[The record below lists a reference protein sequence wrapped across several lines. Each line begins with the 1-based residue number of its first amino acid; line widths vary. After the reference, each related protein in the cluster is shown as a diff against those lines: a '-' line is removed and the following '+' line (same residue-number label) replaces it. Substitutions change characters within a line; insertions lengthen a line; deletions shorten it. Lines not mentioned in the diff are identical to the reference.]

1 VRWSLRGNDA
11 GSADRSAIGGTE
23 DTASGRAAW
32 LGGQR
37 SLRLAL
43 LLTLLVALA
52 AYDAWAEHLPNVS
65 TSWDVIF
72 LGFVLIP
79 ATFSLL
85 LFALPFR
92 EELSS
97 WRLLAVALGL
107 AVATLLLELAG
118 ADPIANQTKFV
129 AVALLGWWFLQF
141 FETVGLVLLVAVL
154 ITPVDIFS
162 VARGPTKHIVEQQPQ
177 VFDALSIAFP
187 VLGEN
192 SSAQLGLPDVLFFS
206 LFLAATARF
215 GLRTLPTWVAMAL
228 SFGVTLALTVWA
240 DVSGLPAL
248 PLLSAGFVL
257 VNADLIWKALRRRG
271 EPDPPTPPF
280 EPAP

>member
-1 VRWSLRGNDA
+1 MVRVAPL
-11 GSADRSAIGGTE
+11 
-23 DTASGRAAW
+23 
-32 LGGQR
+32 
-37 SLRLAL
+37 LAL
-43 LLTLLVALA
+43 VLALT

-72 LGFVLIP
+72 IGLVLIP
-79 ATFSLL
+79 ATFVLL
-85 LFALPFR
+85 LLALPFR
-92 EELSS
+92 EELTSR
-97 WRLLAVALGL
+97 RLLVLVVGL
-107 AVATLLLELAG
+107 AAITILLELAG

-141 FETVGLVLLVAVL
+141 FESVGLVLLVAIL

-187 VLGEN
+187 VLGES

-215 GLRTLPTWVAMAL
+215 ALRTLSTWVAMAL
-228 SFGVTLALTVWA
+228 SFGTTLALAVWT
-240 DVSGLPAL
+240 DVTGLPAL

-257 VNADLIWKALRRRG
+257 VNADLIWKALRDRRD
-271 EPDPPTPPF
+271 EPDP
-280 EPAP
+280 A

>member
-1 VRWSLRGNDA
+1 MVR
-11 GSADRSAIGGTE
+11 
-23 DTASGRAAW
+23 TAS
-32 LGGQR
+32 L
-37 SLRLAL
+37 LAL
-43 LLTLLVALA
+43 GVALA

-72 LGFVLIP
+72 IGLLLIP
-79 ATFSLL
+79 ATFALL
-85 LFALPFR
+85 LLSLPFR
-92 EELSS
+92 EELTS
-97 WRLLAVALGL
+97 WRLLVLVIGL
-107 AVATLLLELAG
+107 AAITILLELAG
-118 ADPIANQTKFV
+118 ADPIANQTKFA

-141 FETVGLVLLVAVL
+141 FESVGLVALVAVL

-206 LFLAATARF
+206 LFLAATVRF
-215 GLRTLPTWVAMAL
+215 SLRTLSTWVAMAL
-228 SFGVTLALTVWA
+228 SFGTTLALAVWT
-240 DVSGLPAL
+240 DVTGLPAL

-257 VNADLIWKALRRRG
+257 VNADLIWKALRDRRD
-271 EPDPPTPPF
+271 ERDP
-280 EPAP
+280 A

>member
-1 VRWSLRGNDA
+1 MVRVAPL
-11 GSADRSAIGGTE
+11 
-23 DTASGRAAW
+23 
-32 LGGQR
+32 
-37 SLRLAL
+37 LAL
-43 LLTLLVALA
+43 VIVLT

-72 LGFVLIP
+72 IGLVLIP
-79 ATFSLL
+79 ATFVLL
-85 LFALPFR
+85 LLALPFR
-92 EELSS
+92 EELTSR
-97 WRLLAVALGL
+97 RLLVLVVGL
-107 AVATLLLELAG
+107 AAITILLELAG

-141 FETVGLVLLVAVL
+141 FESVGLVLLVAIL

-187 VLGEN
+187 VLGES

-215 GLRTLPTWVAMAL
+215 ALRTLSTWVAMAL
-228 SFGVTLALTVWA
+228 SFGTTLALAVWT
-240 DVSGLPAL
+240 DVTGLPAL

-257 VNADLIWKALRRRG
+257 VNADLIWKALRDRRD
-271 EPDPPTPPF
+271 EPDP
-280 EPAP
+280 A

>member
-1 VRWSLRGNDA
+1 VVRVAPL
-11 GSADRSAIGGTE
+11 
-23 DTASGRAAW
+23 
-32 LGGQR
+32 
-37 SLRLAL
+37 LAL
-43 LLTLLVALA
+43 VLALT

-72 LGFVLIP
+72 IGLVLIP
-79 ATFSLL
+79 ATFALL
-85 LFALPFR
+85 LLALPFR
-92 EELSS
+92 EELTSR
-97 WRLLAVALGL
+97 RLLVLVVGL
-107 AVATLLLELAG
+107 AAITILLELAG

-141 FETVGLVLLVAVL
+141 FESVGLVLLVAIL

-187 VLGEN
+187 VLGES

-215 GLRTLPTWVAMAL
+215 ALRTLSTWVAMAL
-228 SFGVTLALTVWA
+228 SFGTTLALAVWT
-240 DVSGLPAL
+240 DVTGLPAL

-257 VNADLIWKALRRRG
+257 VNADLIWKALRDRRD
-271 EPDPPTPPF
+271 EPN
-280 EPAP
+280 PA

>member
-1 VRWSLRGNDA
+1 MVR
-11 GSADRSAIGGTE
+11 
-23 DTASGRAAW
+23 TAP
-32 LGGQR
+32 L
-37 SLRLAL
+37 LAL
-43 LLTLLVALA
+43 GVALA

-72 LGFVLIP
+72 IGLLLIP
-79 ATFSLL
+79 ATFALL
-85 LFALPFR
+85 LLSLPFR
-92 EELSS
+92 EELTS
-97 WRLLAVALGL
+97 WRLLVLVIGL
-107 AVATLLLELAG
+107 AAITIFLELAG
-118 ADPIANQTKFV
+118 ADPIANQTKFA

-141 FETVGLVLLVAVL
+141 FESVGLVALVAVL

-206 LFLAATARF
+206 LFLAATVRF
-215 GLRTLPTWVAMAL
+215 SLRTLSTWVAMAL
-228 SFGVTLALTVWA
+228 SFGTTLALAVWT
-240 DVSGLPAL
+240 DVTGLPAL

-257 VNADLIWKALRRRG
+257 VNADLIWKALRDRRD
-271 EPDPPTPPF
+271 ERDP
-280 EPAP
+280 A

>member
-1 VRWSLRGNDA
+1 VVRVAPL
-11 GSADRSAIGGTE
+11 
-23 DTASGRAAW
+23 
-32 LGGQR
+32 
-37 SLRLAL
+37 LAL
-43 LLTLLVALA
+43 GIALT

-65 TSWDVIF
+65 TSWDVVFIG
-72 LGFVLIP
+72 LVLIP
-79 ATFSLL
+79 ATFVLVLL
-85 LFALPFR
+85 ALPFR
-92 EELSS
+92 EELTSR
-97 WRLLAVALGL
+97 RLLVLVVGL
-107 AVATLLLELAG
+107 AAITILLELAG
-118 ADPIANQTKFV
+118 ADPIANQTKFA

-215 GLRTLPTWVAMAL
+215 SLRTLSTWVAMAL
-228 SFGVTLALTVWA
+228 SFGTTLALAVWT
-240 DVSGLPAL
+240 DVTGLPAL

-257 VNADLIWKALRRRG
+257 VNADLIWKALRHRRD
-271 EPDPPTPPF
+271 EPDP
-280 EPAP
+280 A

>member
-1 VRWSLRGNDA
+1 VVRVAPL
-11 GSADRSAIGGTE
+11 
-23 DTASGRAAW
+23 
-32 LGGQR
+32 
-37 SLRLAL
+37 LAL
-43 LLTLLVALA
+43 GIALT

-65 TSWDVIF
+65 TSWDVVFIG
-72 LGFVLIP
+72 LVLIP
-79 ATFSLL
+79 ATFVLVLL
-85 LFALPFR
+85 ALPFR
-92 EELSS
+92 EELTSR
-97 WRLLAVALGL
+97 RLLVLVVGL
-107 AVATLLLELAG
+107 AAITILLELAG
-118 ADPIANQTKFV
+118 ADPIANQTKFA

-141 FETVGLVLLVAVL
+141 FESVGLVLLVAVL

-215 GLRTLPTWVAMAL
+215 SLRTLSTWVAMAL
-228 SFGVTLALTVWA
+228 SFGTTLALAVWT
-240 DVSGLPAL
+240 DVTGLPAL

-257 VNADLIWKALRRRG
+257 VNADLIWKALRHRRDQ
-271 EPDPPTPPF
+271 PDP
-280 EPAP
+280 A

>member
-1 VRWSLRGNDA
+1 VVRVAPL
-11 GSADRSAIGGTE
+11 
-23 DTASGRAAW
+23 
-32 LGGQR
+32 
-37 SLRLAL
+37 LAL
-43 LLTLLVALA
+43 VLALT

-65 TSWDVIF
+65 TSWDVVFIG
-72 LGFVLIP
+72 LVLIP
-79 ATFSLL
+79 ATFVLL
-85 LFALPFR
+85 LLALPFR
-92 EELSS
+92 EELTSR
-97 WRLLAVALGL
+97 RLLVLVVGL
-107 AVATLLLELAG
+107 AAITILLELAG

-141 FETVGLVLLVAVL
+141 FESVGLVLLVAIL

-187 VLGEN
+187 VLGES

-215 GLRTLPTWVAMAL
+215 ALRTLSTWVAMAL
-228 SFGVTLALTVWA
+228 SFGTTLALAVWT
-240 DVSGLPAL
+240 DVTGLPAL

-257 VNADLIWKALRRRG
+257 VNAGLIWKALRDRRD
-271 EPDPPTPPF
+271 EPDP
-280 EPAP
+280 A

>member
-1 VRWSLRGNDA
+1 VVRVAPL
-11 GSADRSAIGGTE
+11 
-23 DTASGRAAW
+23 
-32 LGGQR
+32 
-37 SLRLAL
+37 LAL
-43 LLTLLVALA
+43 VLALT

-65 TSWDVIF
+65 TSWDVVFIG
-72 LGFVLIP
+72 LVLIP
-79 ATFSLL
+79 ATFVLL
-85 LFALPFR
+85 LLALPFR
-92 EELSS
+92 EELTSR
-97 WRLLAVALGL
+97 RLLVLVVGL
-107 AVATLLLELAG
+107 AAITILLELAG

-141 FETVGLVLLVAVL
+141 FESVGLVLLVAIL

-187 VLGEN
+187 VLGES

-215 GLRTLPTWVAMAL
+215 ALRTLSTWVAMAL
-228 SFGVTLALTVWA
+228 SFGTTLALAVWT
-240 DVSGLPAL
+240 DVTGLPAL

-257 VNADLIWKALRRRG
+257 VNADLIWKALRDRG
-271 EPDPPTPPF
+271 DEPDP
-280 EPAP
+280 A

>member
-1 VRWSLRGNDA
+1 MVRVAPL
-11 GSADRSAIGGTE
+11 
-23 DTASGRAAW
+23 
-32 LGGQR
+32 
-37 SLRLAL
+37 LAL
-43 LLTLLVALA
+43 VLALT

-65 TSWDVIF
+65 TSWDVVFIG
-72 LGFVLIP
+72 LVLIP
-79 ATFSLL
+79 ATFVLL
-85 LFALPFR
+85 LLALPFR
-92 EELSS
+92 EELTSR
-97 WRLLAVALGL
+97 RLLVLVVGL
-107 AVATLLLELAG
+107 AAITILLELAG

-141 FETVGLVLLVAVL
+141 FESVGLVLLVAIL

-187 VLGEN
+187 VLGES

-215 GLRTLPTWVAMAL
+215 ALRTLSTWVAMAL
-228 SFGVTLALTVWA
+228 SFGTTLALAVWT
-240 DVSGLPAL
+240 DVTGLPAL

-257 VNADLIWKALRRRG
+257 VNADLIWKALRDRRH
-271 EPDPPTPPF
+271 EPDP
-280 EPAP
+280 A

>member
-1 VRWSLRGNDA
+1 VVRVAPL
-11 GSADRSAIGGTE
+11 
-23 DTASGRAAW
+23 
-32 LGGQR
+32 
-37 SLRLAL
+37 LAL
-43 LLTLLVALA
+43 GIALT

-65 TSWDVIF
+65 TSWDVVFIG
-72 LGFVLIP
+72 LVLIP
-79 ATFSLL
+79 ATFVLL
-85 LFALPFR
+85 LLAVPFR
-92 EELSS
+92 EELTSR
-97 WRLLAVALGL
+97 RLLLLVVGL
-107 AVATLLLELAG
+107 AAITILLELAG
-118 ADPIANQTKFV
+118 ADPIANQTKFA

-141 FETVGLVLLVAVL
+141 FESVGLVLLVAVL

-215 GLRTLPTWVAMAL
+215 SLRTLSTWVAMAL
-228 SFGVTLALTVWA
+228 SFGTTLALAVWT
-240 DVSGLPAL
+240 DVTGLPAL

-257 VNADLIWKALRRRG
+257 VNADLIWKALRLRRD
-271 EPDPPTPPF
+271 EPDP
-280 EPAP
+280 A

>member
-1 VRWSLRGNDA
+1 VVRVAPL
-11 GSADRSAIGGTE
+11 
-23 DTASGRAAW
+23 
-32 LGGQR
+32 
-37 SLRLAL
+37 LAL
-43 LLTLLVALA
+43 VIVLT

-72 LGFVLIP
+72 IGLVLIP
-79 ATFSLL
+79 ATFVLL
-85 LFALPFR
+85 LLALPFR
-92 EELSS
+92 EELTSR
-97 WRLLAVALGL
+97 RLLVLVVGL
-107 AVATLLLELAG
+107 AAITILLELAG

-141 FETVGLVLLVAVL
+141 FESVGLVLLVAIL

-187 VLGEN
+187 VLGES

-215 GLRTLPTWVAMAL
+215 ALRTLSTWVAMAL
-228 SFGVTLALTVWA
+228 SFGTTLALAVWT
-240 DVSGLPAL
+240 DVTGLPAL

-257 VNADLIWKALRRRG
+257 VNADLIWKALRDRRDK
-271 EPDPPTPPF
+271 PDP
-280 EPAP
+280 A

>member
-1 VRWSLRGNDA
+1 MVRVAPL
-11 GSADRSAIGGTE
+11 
-23 DTASGRAAW
+23 
-32 LGGQR
+32 
-37 SLRLAL
+37 LAL
-43 LLTLLVALA
+43 GLALT

-72 LGFVLIP
+72 IGLVLIP
-79 ATFSLL
+79 ATFVLL
-85 LFALPFR
+85 LLALPFR
-92 EELSS
+92 EELTSR
-97 WRLLAVALGL
+97 RLLVLVVGL
-107 AVATLLLELAG
+107 AAITILLELAG

-141 FETVGLVLLVAVL
+141 FESVGLVLLVAIL

-187 VLGEN
+187 VLGES

-215 GLRTLPTWVAMAL
+215 ALRTLSTWVAMAL
-228 SFGVTLALTVWA
+228 SFGTTLALAVWT
-240 DVSGLPAL
+240 DVTGLPAL

-257 VNADLIWKALRRRG
+257 VNADLIWKALRDRRD
-271 EPDPPTPPF
+271 EPDP
-280 EPAP
+280 A

>member
-1 VRWSLRGNDA
+1 VVRVAPL
-11 GSADRSAIGGTE
+11 
-23 DTASGRAAW
+23 
-32 LGGQR
+32 
-37 SLRLAL
+37 LAL
-43 LLTLLVALA
+43 VLALT

-72 LGFVLIP
+72 IGLVLIP
-79 ATFSLL
+79 ATFVLL
-85 LFALPFR
+85 LLALPFR
-92 EELSS
+92 EELTSR
-97 WRLLAVALGL
+97 RLLVLVVGL
-107 AVATLLLELAG
+107 AAITILLEVAG

-141 FETVGLVLLVAVL
+141 FESVGLVLLVAIL

-187 VLGEN
+187 VLGES

-215 GLRTLPTWVAMAL
+215 ALRTLSTWVAMAL
-228 SFGVTLALTVWA
+228 SFGTTLALAVWT
-240 DVSGLPAL
+240 DVTGLPAL

-257 VNADLIWKALRRRG
+257 VNADLIWKALRNRRD
-271 EPDPPTPPF
+271 EPDP
-280 EPAP
+280 A

>member
-1 VRWSLRGNDA
+1 MVRVAPL
-11 GSADRSAIGGTE
+11 
-23 DTASGRAAW
+23 
-32 LGGQR
+32 
-37 SLRLAL
+37 LAL
-43 LLTLLVALA
+43 VFALT

-65 TSWDVIF
+65 TSWDVVFIG
-72 LGFVLIP
+72 LVLIP
-79 ATFSLL
+79 ATFVLL
-85 LFALPFR
+85 LLALPFR
-92 EELSS
+92 EELTSR
-97 WRLLAVALGL
+97 RLLVLVVGL
-107 AVATLLLELAG
+107 AAITILLELAG

-141 FETVGLVLLVAVL
+141 FESVGLVLLVAIL

-187 VLGEN
+187 VLGES

-215 GLRTLPTWVAMAL
+215 ALRTLSTWVAMAL
-228 SFGVTLALTVWA
+228 SFGTTLALAVWT
-240 DVSGLPAL
+240 DVTGLPAL

-257 VNADLIWKALRRRG
+257 VNADLIWKALRDRRD
-271 EPDPPTPPF
+271 EPDP
-280 EPAP
+280 A

>member
-1 VRWSLRGNDA
+1 MVRVAPL
-11 GSADRSAIGGTE
+11 
-23 DTASGRAAW
+23 
-32 LGGQR
+32 
-37 SLRLAL
+37 LAL
-43 LLTLLVALA
+43 GVALA

-72 LGFVLIP
+72 IGLLLIP
-79 ATFSLL
+79 ATFALL
-85 LFALPFR
+85 LLSLPFR
-92 EELSS
+92 EELTS
-97 WRLLAVALGL
+97 WRLLVLVIGL
-107 AVATLLLELAG
+107 AAITILLELAG
-118 ADPIANQTKFV
+118 ADPIENQTKFA

-141 FETVGLVLLVAVL
+141 FESVGLVALVAVL

-206 LFLAATARF
+206 LFLAATVRF
-215 GLRTLPTWVAMAL
+215 SLRTLSTWVAMAL
-228 SFGVTLALTVWA
+228 SFGTTLALAVWT
-240 DVSGLPAL
+240 DVTGLPAL

-257 VNADLIWKALRRRG
+257 VNADLIWKALRDRRD
-271 EPDPPTPPF
+271 ERDP
-280 EPAP
+280 ASD